1 METKEELIQSI
12 KEWMRL
18 EDEIAHFQKQIKER
32 KQAMKSLSESLI
44 DVMKKNQ
51 IECFDIKGGSLIYK
65 KNKSKKP
72 INAKTLVQLLAQS
85 NFCKNVAEA
94 ENITKYVMEH
104 REEVYK
110 EVIRRI
116 TDK

>member
-18 EDEIAHFQKQIKER
+18 EEEISHFQKQIKER
-32 KQAMKSLSESLI
+32 KQSMKGLTDSLI
-44 DVMKKNQ
+44 EVMKKNE
-51 IECFDIKGGSLIYK
+51 IECFDVKGGSLVYK

-72 INAKTLVQLLAQS
+72 INSKTLVHLLAQYC
-85 NFCKNVAEA
+85 NNVTEA

-116 TDK
+116 ADK